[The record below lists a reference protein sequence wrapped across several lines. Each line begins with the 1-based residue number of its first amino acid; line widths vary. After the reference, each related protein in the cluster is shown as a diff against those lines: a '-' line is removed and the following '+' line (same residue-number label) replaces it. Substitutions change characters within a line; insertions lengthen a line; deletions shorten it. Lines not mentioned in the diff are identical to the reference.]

1 MLQNIDVVAYN
12 FVKKFLE
19 KQDEN
24 LLELWE
30 KEEKTFRSLFIR
42 KKSKK
47 IKKNASVYNF
57 FCKAERSRLK
67 EINPDISEKDIRKE
81 LSELWITIKN
91 NEDEISIYKQQAED
105 DKKRYE
111 EEKNSGSSSDE
122 GKKKKIKD
130 KNRPKR
136 ALSAYI
142 LFGIDERVNVKELFP
157 TMKATDVSIEL
168 GKRWKNIDTLK
179 KSYYEKKALE
189 DKKRFDEQMSTYIKP
204 VEECEPVKKDKEKK
218 GKKTRVKKV
227 IADEPVEEE
236 PVEEELVEEEPV
248 EEEPVEEEPV
258 EEEPVEEE
266 PVEEEPVEEE
276 PVEEEPVEEDK
287 KKKSKKRLVKKVSAD
302 EPVEEDTEKKGKK
315 RRVKKVIA
323 DEPVEEDTEKKGK
336 KRRVKKVIAVED
348 EPIE

>member
-1 MLQNIDVVAYN
+1 MSNKMLQNIDVVAYN

-19 KQDEN
+19 QHDEN
-24 LLELWE
+24 LLESWE

-57 FCKAERSRLK
+57 FCKAERTRLK

-81 LSELWITIKN
+81 LSDLWNSIKN
-91 NEDEISIYKQQAED
+91 NEDEISVYKQQAED

-204 VEECEPVKKDKEKK
+204 VEEYEPVKKDKEKK
-218 GKKTRVKKV
+218 SKKTRVKKV
-227 IADEPVEEE
+227 IADEPIEEEEPLVEEEE
-236 PVEEELVEEEPV
+236 PVVEEEEPVVEEEEPLVEEE
-248 EEEPVEEEPV
+248 EPL
-258 EEEPVEEE
+258 
-266 PVEEEPVEEE
+266 
-276 PVEEEPVEEDK
+276 VEEDK
-287 KKKSKKRLVKKVSAD
+287 EKNSKKKRAKK
-302 EPVEEDTEKKGKK
+302 E
-315 RRVKKVIA
+315 IA
-323 DEPVEEDTEKKGK
+323 DESVDEDKEKKSK

-348 EPIE
+348 EPIEEEKTKKKGKKHVQKK